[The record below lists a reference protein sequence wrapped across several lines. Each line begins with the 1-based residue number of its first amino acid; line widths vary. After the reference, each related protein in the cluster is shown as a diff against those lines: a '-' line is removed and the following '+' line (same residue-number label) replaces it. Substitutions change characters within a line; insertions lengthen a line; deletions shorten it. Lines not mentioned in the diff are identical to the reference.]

1 MFEMAEIKV
10 EKFEIVD
17 VITTSSGCPLDGV
30 CVIDGTCP
38 EFVPMGG

>member
-17 VITTSSGCPLDGV
+17 VITTSGCPVDGV
-30 CVIDGTCP
+30 CIIDGGCA